1 MSDTEAALHTAQT
14 VVVAISVLTLV
25 AAAGFTLYRLAKGP
39 TNLDR
44 IIASDLMVGIAVAGF
59 GLDVLLSDDET
70 TLPIMLAISLVGFIG
85 AVSMARF
92 VHDRQVTGPRDLRR
106 SRRRGDGA
114 RPVVRGERP
123 AGTETVS
130 ERIEADEEE
139 FEGPGT
145 IGAIGATQASSE
157 PARPTTG
164 GDA

>member
-1 MSDTEAALHTAQT
+1 MSSAEAAVHAAQN
-14 VVVAISVLTLV
+14 VVVAITVLALV

-59 GLDVLLSDDET
+59 GLEVLLSDDET
-70 TLPIMLAISLVGFIG
+70 TLPIMLAVSLVGFIG

-92 VHDRQVTGPRDLRR
+92 VHDRRVTGPRDVRR

-123 AGTETVS
+123 AGTEHV
-130 ERIEADEEE
+130 EEWIAAGEGE
-139 FEGPGT
+139 FDAPGT
-145 IGAIGATQASSE
+145 IGAIGATEASSE
-157 PARPTTG
+157 PSRRDTG